1 MVRFCS
7 EMYKEMI
14 FFCISFSLARLTFLS
29 VTAKVKSNHKFENR
43 RYLRS
48 KLHKEALKF
57 ALSITG

>member
-1 MVRFCS
+1 
-7 EMYKEMI
+7 MYKEMI

-48 KLHKEALKF
+48 KLRKEALKF